1 MFFSQKKKSLKQ
13 FSLSDLQV
21 ERAAMEVDL
30 GKCRE
35 KIAEYDCRIER
46 ALHSA
51 KNFRSEEEVAY
62 LTKRIENHLSMKQE
76 QFAILLLCEKRCHAL
91 DILILRKGQMSR
103 GKALL
108 DSIDIEEFL
117 NEEEERL
124 VQQAFEESKLDTIIS
139 SVPSAD
145 TQQVRRI
152 VHSVCYDDM
161 SVNAAISEL
170 TAAVY

>member
-1 MFFSQKKKSLKQ
+1 
-13 FSLSDLQV
+13 
-21 ERAAMEVDL
+21 
-30 GKCRE
+30 
-35 KIAEYDCRIER
+35 
-46 ALHSA
+46 
-51 KNFRSEEEVAY
+51 
-62 LTKRIENHLSMKQE
+62 MKQE

-124 VQQAFEESKLDTIIS
+124 VQQAFEESKLDAIIS

-145 TQQVRRI
+145 TLQVRRI
-152 VHSVCYDDM
+152 VHSVCYDGM

-170 TAAVY
+170 AATVY